1 MKGGDIMK
9 NIKAHKLYIANGIY
23 EAKRRFFGIVDED
36 SSEARMLKNRIII
49 WTEHLNDIKDLKE
62 S

>member
-1 MKGGDIMK
+1 MK

-23 EAKRRFFGIVDED
+23 EAKRRLYEMVDED
-36 SSEARMLKNRIII
+36 SSEARMLENKIII
-49 WTEHLNDIKDLKE
+49 WTEHLINIKDLKE